1 MKPEAFKEIKK
12 FVDWSSDF
20 LKLQIQPT
28 IVPQTSR
35 NFAASEKS
43 FGGYQPAEKKIY
55 ISVVNRNLAD
65 ILRSLAHELV
75 HAKQDEE
82 GRIGEKS
89 GKTGSE
95 EENQANAVAGVIMRK
110 YGQENPAIF
119 DEFLL
124 EDATAVDGEA
134 GELER
139 VQKEEGISKMELL
152 TAFED
157 ADIVQL
163 NDAVWS
169 QLENTDSY
177 EIVGRNQAEEFAD
190 DYGKDWKPIE
200 QAIKTGQKLP
210 PPLILKY
217 GDRFILVGGNTRLM
231 FYRAYKIYP
240 KVLLGII
247 PEVRRTR

>member
-1 MKPEAFKEIKK
+1 MKIEAFKDIKK
-12 FVDWSSDF
+12 FVDWASDF
-20 LKLQIQPT
+20 LKLEVQPT
-28 IVPQTSR
+28 IVPQTSKKFTS
-35 NFAASEKS
+35 NEKS
-43 FGGYQPAEKKIY
+43 FGGYHPAEKKIY

-82 GRIGEKS
+82 GKLHSKS

-95 EENQANAVAGVIMRK
+95 EENQANAVAGVIMRR
-110 YGQENPAIF
+110 YGQENPSIF

-124 EDATAVDGEA
+124 EDASVVDDERE
-134 GELER
+134 ELTRAAE
-139 VQKEEGISKMELL
+139 EEGISEMDLL

-157 ADIVQL
+157 AEIVQL

-169 QLENTDSY
+169 QLENSDSY
-177 EIVGRNQAEEFAD
+177 DIVGRNQAEVYAD
-190 DYGKDWKPIE
+190 EYGKDWKPIE
-200 QAIKTGQKLP
+200 QAIKTGKKLP

-217 GDRFILVGGNTRLM
+217 GDRFILMGGNTRLM

-240 KVLLGII
+240 KVLLANM
-247 PEVRRTR
+247 PEPRKTR

>member
-1 MKPEAFKEIKK
+1 MKIESFKEIKK
-12 FVDWSSDF
+12 FVDWASDF
-20 LKLQIQPT
+20 LKLKVQPT
-28 IVPQTSR
+28 IVPQTTSKFTSR
-35 NFAASEKS
+35 EKS
-43 FGGYQPAEKKIY
+43 FGGYQPTEKKIY
-55 ISVVNRNLAD
+55 ISVANRNLAD

-95 EENQANAVAGVIMRK
+95 EENQANAVAGVIMRR
-110 YGQENPAIF
+110 YGQENPSIF

-124 EDATAVDGEA
+124 EDLSVVDDEK
-134 GELER
+134 GELIR
-139 VQKEEGISKMELL
+139 AAKEEGISEIDLL

-157 ADIVQL
+157 AEMVQL
-163 NDAVWS
+163 NDTIWS

-177 EIVGRNQAEEFAD
+177 EIVGRNQAQEYAD

-200 QAIKTGQKLP
+200 KAIKTGQKLP

-240 KVLLGII
+240 KVLLANL
-247 PEVRRTR
+247 PEPRKTR